1 MVFVILVL
9 VSLLST
15 LNRFH
20 RCSGVAFRDFE
31 QVSADWGN
39 TADLILWR
47 KCNPVVKSS
56 HQSIYVLFL
65 KNAFPSILE
74 KLKEN
79 FNSWNKFQ
87 INFSGQAFFPGKFPN
102 FSEWSFLKK
111 ICYGLFFIRD
121 SLLLLRVLLYGIL
134 CFRKL
139 TGPHQRCIQNHA
151 SEVYSESC

>member
-20 RCSGVAFRDFE
+20 RCSGVSFRDFE

-56 HQSIYVLFL
+56 HQSICVLFL

-74 KLKEN
+74 KFKEN

-111 ICYGLFFIRD
+111 ICHGLF
-121 SLLLLRVLLYGIL
+121 LYGIL
-134 CFRKL
+134 CFCYGFCY
-139 TGPHQRCIQNHA
+139 TGFFVLGNLQVHIRGVFRIMLNI
-151 SEVYSESC
+151 